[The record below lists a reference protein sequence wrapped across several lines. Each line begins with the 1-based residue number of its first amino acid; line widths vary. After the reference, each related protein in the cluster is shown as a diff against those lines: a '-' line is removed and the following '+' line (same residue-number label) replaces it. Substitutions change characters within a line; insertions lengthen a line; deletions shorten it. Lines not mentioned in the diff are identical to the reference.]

1 MKLSI
6 IGLGFVGSAIQHSV
20 LQKGFIV
27 DESLFLY
34 DKYKEGGIGSLQQCI
49 DSDLLFLCLPTP
61 FDPSKNQYD
70 KSSIMECSEQLSSL
84 GYKGVIILKST
95 VEPETTDLLS
105 NKFPALQ
112 FIHNPEFLTARTA
125 NQDFHNQTHV
135 VLGKPNSLSN
145 KVYDPLV
152 QFYSTYYP
160 TALISKCSSVESE
173 SMKIFCNTFY
183 SIKVQFFTELQQLCE
198 KNGTDYNVIRSLMLS
213 NKWIHPMHTVIPGPD
228 GQISYGGACF
238 PKDSNALLEYM
249 KKIDSPHALLE
260 ASIKERNEMR
270 KDH

>member
-6 IGLGFVGSAIQHSV
+6 IGLGFVGSAIQNSV

-27 DESLFLY
+27 DQTLFIY
-34 DKYKEGGIGSLQQCI
+34 DKYKQGGIGSLQQCI

-61 FDPSKNQYD
+61 FDPLTNQYD
-70 KSSIMECSEQLSSL
+70 KGSIMECSEQLSFL
-84 GYKGVIILKST
+84 GYKGVIVLKST
-95 VEPETTDLLS
+95 VEPETTDHLS
-105 NKFPALQ
+105 TLFPTLQ
-112 FIHNPEFLTARTA
+112 FVHNPEFLTARTA
-125 NQDFHNQTHV
+125 NEDFHNQTHI
-135 VLGKPNSLSN
+135 VLGKPTSLSP
-145 KVYDPLV
+145 KVYLPLV
-152 QFYSTYYP
+152 QFYSTHYP
-160 TALISKCSSVESE
+160 NAQISMCSSVESE

-183 SIKVQFFTELQQLCE
+183 SIKVQFFTELHQLCQ
-198 KNGTDYNVIRSLMLS
+198 KNGTDYNVIRNLMLS

-228 GQISYGGACF
+228 GQLSYGGACF

-249 KKIDSPHALLE
+249 KKMNSPHSLLE